1 MRSGL
6 IETFLRL
13 WERDMPTYVFLN
25 TETNEIEEHFMS
37 YTKLDEFKESN
48 PHLKSQV
55 SAPSIVS
62 GVSVRDKRDGGFKE
76 VMSKIGDAHPGS
88 NVHKEYGTK
97 DIKREKTVG
106 IIKKHR
112 DIQSKKK

>member
-6 IETFLRL
+6 IETSLHL

-25 TETNEIEEHFMS
+25 TETNELEEHFMS
-37 YTKLDEFKESN
+37 YTKLDEFRESN

-55 SAPSIVS
+55 TAPSIVS
-62 GVSVRDKRDGGFKE
+62 GVSVKDKRDGGFKE

-88 NVHKEYGTK
+88 NVYKEYGTK
-97 DIKREKTVG
+97 DIKREKTVD

>member
-1 MRSGL
+1 
-6 IETFLRL
+6 
-13 WERDMPTYVFLN
+13 MPIYVFLN
-25 TETNEIEEHFMS
+25 TESNEIEEHMMS

-48 PHLKSQV
+48 PHLKQQV
-55 SAPSIVS
+55 TASNIVS
-62 GVSVRDKRDGGFKE
+62 GVSVRDKRDAGFKE

-97 DIKREKTVG
+97 DIKREKTVN

>member
-1 MRSGL
+1 M
-6 IETFLRL
+6 FLRL

-55 SAPSIVS
+55 TAPSIVS
-62 GVSVRDKRDGGFKE
+62 GVATKDRRSDGFKE
-76 VMSKIGDAHPGS
+76 VMAKVGEAHPGS
-88 NVHKEYGTK
+88 NVDNEYGRK
-97 DIKREKTVG
+97 DIKREKTKA

-112 DIQSKKK
+112 DIQAKKK